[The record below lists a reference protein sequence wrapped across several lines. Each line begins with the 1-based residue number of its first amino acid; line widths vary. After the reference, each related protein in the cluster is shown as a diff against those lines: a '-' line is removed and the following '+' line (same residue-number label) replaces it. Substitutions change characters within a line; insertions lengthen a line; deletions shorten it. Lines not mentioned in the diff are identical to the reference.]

1 MIVVDTGGMIA
12 LLDADDR
19 HHEAVLEAF
28 EDGEEEWVL
37 PWAIL
42 PEVDY
47 LAATRLGE
55 RVARAFV
62 QDVADGTF
70 KVEGL
75 APTDLRAAWALMKK
89 YPRLPLGLVDAVV
102 MIQAERLKARA
113 IVTLDARHF
122 RAVKLAGNPRLIPL
136 DGGP

>member
-1 MIVVDTGGMIA
+1 MIVVDTGGLVA

-19 HHEAVLEAF
+19 HHDAVRAHF
-28 EDGEEEWVL
+28 EESGEEWVL

-42 PEVDY
+42 PEVDH

-55 RVARAFV
+55 RVARAFA
-62 QDVADGTF
+62 QDLAEGVFT
-70 KVEGL
+70 VEGL
-75 APTDLRAAWALMKK
+75 AGGDLAAAWALMKK

-102 MIQAERLKARA
+102 MVHAERLKARA

-122 RAVKLAGNPRLIPL
+122 RAVKLAGAPKLIPL
-136 DGGP
+136 DDER

>member
-1 MIVVDTGGMIA
+1 VIVVDTGGLVA
-12 LLDADDR
+12 LLDADDK
-19 HHEAVLEAF
+19 HHAAVVDHFDA
-28 EDGEEEWVL
+28 DGAEWVL

-55 RVARAFV
+55 KVARAFAE
-62 QDVADGTF
+62 DLSRGIFT
-70 KVEGL
+70 VEGVG
-75 APTDLRAAWALMKK
+75 PKDLSAAWALMKK

-102 MIQAERLKARA
+102 MVQAERLKARA

-122 RAVKLAGNPRLIPL
+122 RAVKLAGNPKLIPL
-136 DGGP
+136 DD

>member
-19 HHEAVLEAF
+19 HHEAVLECF
-28 EDGEEEWVL
+28 EADGDEWVL
-37 PWAIL
+37 PWATL
-42 PEVDY
+42 AEVDY

-55 RVARAFV
+55 PVARAFAEDLSAGV
-62 QDVADGTF
+62 FT
-70 KVEGL
+70 VEGL
-75 APTDLRAAWALMKK
+75 GPRDLSAAWAMMKK

-102 MIQAERLKARA
+102 MVHAERLKARA

-122 RAVKLAGNPRLIPL
+122 RAVKLAGSPKLIPL
-136 DGGP
+136 DD

>member
-1 MIVVDTGGMIA
+1 MPVPSQSRDRGEGEPSVVNS
-12 LLDADDR
+12 R
-19 HHEAVLEAF
+19 SHEP
-28 EDGEEEWVL
+28 D

-55 RVARAFV
+55 RVARAFAEDLSAGV
-62 QDVADGTF
+62 F
-70 KVEGL
+70 RVEGRGPRDL
-75 APTDLRAAWALMKK
+75 AAAWALMKK

-102 MIQAERLKARA
+102 MVHAERLKARA

-122 RAVKLAGNPRLIPL
+122 RAVKLAGPP
-136 DGGP
+136 G

>member
-1 MIVVDTGGMIA
+1 MIVVDTGGLIA
-12 LLDADDR
+12 LLDAHDK
-19 HHEAVLEAF
+19 HHAAVLQHY
-28 EDGEEEWVL
+28 EDSGHEWVL

-42 PEVDY
+42 AEVDY

-55 RVARAFV
+55 RVARAFIE
-62 QDVADGTF
+62 DVAQGRFEVEAELPRDL
-70 KVEGL
+70 KV
-75 APTDLRAAWALMKK
+75 AWAILKR

-102 MIQAERLKARA
+102 MAQAERLKAPA

-136 DGGP
+136 DD